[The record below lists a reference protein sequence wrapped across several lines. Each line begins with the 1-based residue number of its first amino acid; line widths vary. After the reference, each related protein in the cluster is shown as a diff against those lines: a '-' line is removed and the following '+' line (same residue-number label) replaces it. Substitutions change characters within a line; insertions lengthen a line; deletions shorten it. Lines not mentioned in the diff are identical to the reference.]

1 LLLTALMSCQTT
13 ADDPQDLSK
22 SWEYGAISIP
32 ASAFADKQKLEG
44 SIDFVLP
51 SVAGAN
57 KPGAKRPVVVLPTV
71 ARTWA
76 VKAASL

>member
-1 LLLTALMSCQTT
+1 MSCQAT

-22 SWEYGAISIP
+22 SWECGAISIP
-32 ASAFADKQKLEG
+32 ASAFADEQKLEG